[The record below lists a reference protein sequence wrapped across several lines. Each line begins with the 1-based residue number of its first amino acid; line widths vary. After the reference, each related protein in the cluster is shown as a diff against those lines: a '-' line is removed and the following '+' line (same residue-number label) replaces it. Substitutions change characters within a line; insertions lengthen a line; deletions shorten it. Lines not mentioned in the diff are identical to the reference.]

1 MTESNDHT
9 PEPLGEE
16 VATPEAGT
24 DGERIFG
31 KSGVVVARRG
41 VFIATLNTNRSELS
55 GRMWRSR
62 VITGWSLIIANQLTG
77 ATLYEIP
84 YRDDNPDH
92 STEQRNAALERWA
105 EKEGR
110 RACRR
115 HDWQSLI
122 YQGGPLSG
130 ALGGALSGGL
140 ILIAERIIEQG
151 WPG

>member
-1 MTESNDHT
+1 MTKSDDHT
-9 PEPLGEE
+9 PEPPDEE
-16 VATPEAGT
+16 VATLKTGN
-24 DGERIFG
+24 DGESIFD
-31 KSGVVVARRG
+31 KNGVVVARRG
-41 VFIATLNTNRSELS
+41 VFIATLNTNRSEPS
-55 GRMWRSR
+55 GRIWWTR
-62 VITGWSLIIANQLTG
+62 ITGWSLTIANQLTG
-77 ATLYEIP
+77 TVLYEIP

-115 HDWQSLI
+115 HRRQSLI

-140 ILIAERIIEQG
+140 ILLAEWIIEQN